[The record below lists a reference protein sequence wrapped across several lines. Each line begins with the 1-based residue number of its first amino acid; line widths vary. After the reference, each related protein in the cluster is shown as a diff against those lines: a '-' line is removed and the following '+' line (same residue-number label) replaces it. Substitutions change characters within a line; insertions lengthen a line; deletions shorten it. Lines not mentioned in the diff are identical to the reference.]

1 MKIGILTLPLHTNYG
16 GILQAYALQTVLE
29 RMGHKVNVIGAPV
42 VMQHLP
48 LWRKILSVLKRL
60 CQRYV
65 LGRKDILIDREKE
78 DYKRAIATRVYTMQ
92 FVDKYIHIRKV
103 YKLQEIQQNDYDAII
118 VGSDQIWR
126 TEYNQQWKE
135 QNVDDVYLGF
145 TKGWSLIRVA
155 YAASF
160 GKDKVELKNKD
171 LKLCK
176 EAISKFDAISV
187 REEHGVILCRDIFG
201 VKATVMPDPTL
212 LLSCDDYKKLIPD
225 ISNASKPNF
234 LLSYIL
240 DDSLEKSSLRDK
252 IANEKGLMIKITNKS
267 DYRYNNG
274 EYPPQPPVEAWL
286 KAFAEC
292 KYVITDSFHACVFS
306 IIFHKQFTV
315 IANKKRG
322 LSRFQTLLKMFGLT
336 DRMVYSPSE
345 YRELQD
351 IDFAKVD
358 DIIKIKQEEA
368 LLFLRENLK

>member
-1 MKIGILTLPLHTNYG
+1 MRIGILTLPLHTNYG

-42 VMQHLP
+42 IVKHLP
-48 LWRKILSVLKRL
+48 LWRKILSVSKRL
-60 CQRYV
+60 CQRYL

-78 DYKRAIATRVYTMQ
+78 EYKRAITTRKYTTQ
-92 FVDKYIHIRKV
+92 FVDKYIHTRKV
-103 YKLQEIQQNDYDAII
+103 YRLQEIQQNDYDAII

-126 TEYNQQWKE
+126 TDYNQQWE
-135 QNVDDVYLGF
+135 QQNADDIYLGF
-145 TKGWSLIRVA
+145 TKDWCLKRIA

-160 GKDKVELKNKD
+160 GKDKVELKGKE

-176 EAISKFDAISV
+176 EAISKFNAISV
-187 REEHGVILCRDIFG
+187 REENGVNLCREIFG

-212 LLSCDDYKKLIPD
+212 LLSYDDYKKLIPD
-225 ISNASKPNF
+225 ISNTSKPNF

-240 DDSLEKSSLRDK
+240 DDNVEKSSLRDK

-267 DYRYNNG
+267 DYIDNNG

-315 IANKKRG
+315 IANKERG
-322 LSRFQTLLKMFGLT
+322 VSRFQTLLKMFGLT

-345 YRELQD
+345 YRVLQD

-358 DIIKIKQEEA
+358 DIIKNKQEEA

>member
-1 MKIGILTLPLHTNYG
+1 MRIGILTLPLHTNYG

-29 RMGHKVNVIGAPV
+29 RMGHKVDVIGTPV
-42 VMQHLP
+42 IVKHLP
-48 LWRKILSVLKRL
+48 LWRKILSVSKRL
-60 CQRYV
+60 CQRYL

-78 DYKRAIATRVYTMQ
+78 EYKRAIATRKYTTQ
-92 FVDKYIHIRKV
+92 FVDKYIHTRKV
-103 YKLQEIQQNDYDAII
+103 YRLQEIQQNDYDAII

-126 TEYNQQWKE
+126 TDYNQQWKQ
-135 QNVDDVYLGF
+135 QNADDVYLGF
-145 TKGWSLIRVA
+145 TKDWCLKRIA

-160 GKDKVELKNKD
+160 GKDKVELKGKE

-176 EAISKFDAISV
+176 EAISKFNAISV
-187 REEHGVILCRDIFG
+187 REENGVNLCREIFG

-212 LLSCDDYKKLIPD
+212 LLSYDDYKKLILD
-225 ISNASKPNF
+225 ISNTSKPNF

-240 DDSLEKSSLRDK
+240 DDNVEKSSLRDK

-267 DYRYNNG
+267 DYIDNNG
-274 EYPPQPPVEAWL
+274 AYPPQPPVEAWL

-315 IANKKRG
+315 IANKERG
-322 LSRFQTLLKMFGLT
+322 VSRFQTLLKMFGLT

-345 YRELQD
+345 YRVLQD

-358 DIIKIKQEEA
+358 DIIKNKQEGA